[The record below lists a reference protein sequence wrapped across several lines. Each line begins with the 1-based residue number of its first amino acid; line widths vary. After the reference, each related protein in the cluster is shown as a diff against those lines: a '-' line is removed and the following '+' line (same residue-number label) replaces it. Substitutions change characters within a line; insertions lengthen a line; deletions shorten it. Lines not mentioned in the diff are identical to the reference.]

1 MYHSIISFDNKD
13 NRTLDFY
20 RLRQKRPATV
30 LKKSFEAFAEHP
42 SVFLTEELKNE
53 CTSIKIYYTEYE
65 TTEKELTYQ
74 CSFEEFMEKLH
85 TYHNKEGRIC

>member
-30 LKKSFEAFAEHP
+30 LKKVLEGFAQH
-42 SVFLTEELKNE
+42 SSIFLTEELKSE

-74 CSFEEFMEKLH
+74 CSFEEFMEKLNA
-85 TYHNKEGRIC
+85 YHSKGVCIC